1 MVSKHPHIC
10 KISTFQRASFW
21 LQKIQFPFQMWMY
34 CDTLDNFSNLST
46 WVSWKICS
54 VFNTNVCAVHYI
66 GMLSGMFIGKWFW
79 AQSEIWSLISQQ
91 QKHHSWMFTQDFK
104 ILESMT
110 TCSTN
115 NPPRVAWDTKFAILC
130 VVWLCFRDWSGLMGE
145 DKVARPVLQCDIYC
159 RFGLR
164 HHHHHHHP

>member
-1 MVSKHPHIC
+1 MQWLVNTHTFAKYQLFNEPPSDSKKYNSPSKCGCTVILWTIFQIFPLECHEKYVQC
-10 KISTFQRASFW
+10 ST
-21 LQKIQFPFQMWMY
+21 QMFVLFI
-34 CDTLDNFSNLST
+34 TLECWAECLLESDSGHN
-46 WVSWKICS
+46 WKYDHWSANSKSIIVECS
-54 VFNTNVCAVHYI
+54 P
-66 GMLSGMFIGKWFW
+66 
-79 AQSEIWSLISQQ
+79 
-91 QKHHSWMFTQDFK
+91 QDFK
-104 ILESMT
+104 ILESTT

-164 HHHHHHHP
+164 HHHHHQ